1 MYDTPEQSVSEHA
14 TSPGPGL
21 GPKPKPGPKPG
32 RAGQGRAT
40 LTPLRRVLL
49 LFSLL
54 LVPLLAIPP
63 LEAQE
68 ADSMQAVAAININRA
83 DAETLAAGLD
93 GIGLSRAQEI
103 IRYREAYGP
112 FTSAEELME
121 VKGIGPAT
129 LDRNRAV
136 ITLE

>member
-1 MYDTPEQSVSEHA
+1 MNDSPEHSASEHA
-14 TSPGPGL
+14 TSPG
-21 GPKPKPGPKPG
+21 
-32 RAGQGRAT
+32 RAGQGSAA
-40 LTPLRRVLL
+40 LVPLRRALL

-54 LVPLLAIPP
+54 LAPLLAIPP

-68 ADSMQAVAAININRA
+68 ADSVQAVAGININRA

-93 GIGLSRAQEI
+93 GIGLARAQEI

-112 FTSAEELME
+112 FTSIEELVE